1 MRRHRVAVR
10 SKVRGQRTRKAAAVA
25 CVAFLGISAAAT
37 IKHMKSEGV
46 VIRDM
51 IRYPV
56 PKSVTVEGAPE
67 PLKGLL
73 LAELTADGPSREDL
87 SPRLLESFPCL
98 AKAQLSRRWLRKEH
112 VYRVALKTAAAPAL
126 RGGKPAGWL
135 GDDGSVFSAPEG
147 LFNIAAAPAV
157 DVGSA
162 SAQELAEVA
171 RFARAASG
179 SKSLLSPIARVRYLS
194 PRDGWEVSFEDG
206 VTALWGDLRWTD
218 EKLARL
224 REALLDARGQFP
236 GALAADLRYFEDGR
250 VLLRPGAM
258 TARAGLR

>member
-1 MRRHRVAVR
+1 MRRHRVSVR

-25 CVAFLGISAAAT
+25 CVAFLGVCAAAT

-51 IRYPV
+51 IRFPV
-56 PKSVTVEGAPE
+56 PRTVSVQGAPA
-67 PLKGLL
+67 PLDELL
-73 LAELTADGPSREDL
+73 LAELDAAGPSRDDQ
-87 SPRLLESFPCL
+87 SARLMAAFPCL
-98 AKAQLSRRWLRKEH
+98 SKVELSRHWLKKEH
-112 VYRVALKTAAAPAL
+112 VYRVTLKSAAAPAL

-147 LFNIAAAPAV
+147 LFNIAAPAV

-162 SAQELAEVA
+162 SAQELAGIA
-171 RFARAASG
+171 RFVRAAAG